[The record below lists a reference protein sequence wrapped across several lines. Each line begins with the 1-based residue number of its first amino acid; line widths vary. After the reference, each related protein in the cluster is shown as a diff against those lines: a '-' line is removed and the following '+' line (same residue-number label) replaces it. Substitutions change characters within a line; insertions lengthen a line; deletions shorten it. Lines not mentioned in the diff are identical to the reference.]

1 MASELTIKKSE
12 DVASWYEQI
21 VLKSQIAE
29 FGDVKGTI
37 ILRPKGYYMW
47 EQVQKYFER
56 HILPAHQVENAY
68 FPLFIPES
76 YFVREATHA
85 KGFAPE
91 LAWVATATST
101 AEDTGERA
109 ILRPTSE
116 TAIVAAFGR
125 WLRNYRQLPL
135 KVNQWANVV
144 RWEVKQTKLF
154 LRGREFLWQEGHCAY
169 QTNQECE
176 QESKE
181 MIYEYAKLCKE
192 LLALPVIVGQ
202 KTENE
207 KFAGATKTFTIE
219 AVMPD
224 GKAVQMG
231 TSHNLGQGFM
241 TAFGVEYKGADEQM
255 HTPYYSSWGVS
266 TRLLGATIMTHSDDL
281 GLILPPLLVKRK
293 VVIIPMSHKN
303 NHDFIMAKCFE
314 LAQSLAQF
322 GAYVDDRDQSMGFKL
337 HDSELLGVPLV
348 LIVGGKELE
357 THSVTLKPRD
367 GAKTLVS
374 LDDLTGRITDELDEL
389 HLRLFTK
396 AQDLLTSRV
405 ERANSLSD
413 FKRIIASGKLAL
425 APFSGEVGDEVHIET
440 TYGVGT
446 RCICLDTPVS
456 DLIEL
461 KCIFTG
467 KPAVGYVYF
476 GKSY

>member
-1 MASELTIKKSE
+1 MAQELTVKKQD
-12 DVASWYEQI
+12 DVAGWYEQI

-37 ILRPKGYYMW
+37 ILRPRGYYMW
-47 EQVQKYFER
+47 EQVQKYFEK
-56 HILPAHQVENAY
+56 HILPAHNVENAY

-76 YFVREATHA
+76 YFAREATHA
-85 KGFAPE
+85 EGFAPE
-91 LAWVATATST
+91 LAWVATA
-101 AEDTGERA
+101 AKDDDAGERA

-169 QTNQECE
+169 QTNDECE
-176 QESKE
+176 TESRE
-181 MIYEYAKLCKE
+181 MIFEYVKLCKE

-207 KFAGATKTFTIE
+207 KFAGAVKTFTIE
-219 AVMPD
+219 AIMPD

-241 TAFGVEYKGADEQM
+241 KAFGVEYMGADEQL

-266 TRLLGATIMTHSDDL
+266 TRLLGATIMVHSDDS
-281 GLILPPLLVKRK
+281 GLILPPLLVKRQ

-303 NHDFIMAKCFE
+303 NREFIMAKSFE
-314 LAQSLAQF
+314 LAQSLCAF
-322 GAYVDDRDQSMGFKL
+322 GAYVDERDQSMGFKL
-337 HDSELLGVPLV
+337 HDAEVLGVPIV

-357 THSVTLKPRD
+357 SHSVTLKPRD
-367 GAKTLVS
+367 GEKCLVP
-374 LDDLTGRITDELDEL
+374 LDELSGRITDELDEL
-389 HLRLFTK
+389 HMRLYQRAEAVLRERIET
-396 AQDLLTSRV
+396 AQTLD
-405 ERANSLSD
+405 D
-413 FKRIIASGKLAL
+413 FKRIIGAGKLAL
-425 APFSGEVGDEVHIET
+425 APFSGEIADEVHVEA

-446 RCICLDTPVS
+446 RCIALDTPVAE
-456 DLIEL
+456 LVEL